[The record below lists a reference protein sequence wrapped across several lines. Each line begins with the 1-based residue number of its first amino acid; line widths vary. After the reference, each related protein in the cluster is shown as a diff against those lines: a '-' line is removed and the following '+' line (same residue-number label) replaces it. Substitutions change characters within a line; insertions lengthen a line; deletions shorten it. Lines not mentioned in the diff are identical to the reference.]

1 MTGDL
6 LLAVVQVL
14 VVAAGAPLLVGA
26 LRTLKARLV
35 GRRGPR
41 VLQPYADLAK
51 LFRKEAVVSTTTSWI
66 FRITPYVLFS
76 TMLVAAL
83 LVPLLLARPVLDFA
97 GLVLLIYLF
106 VLGTFFLALAG
117 LDAGSAFGGM
127 GSSREVAVA
136 ALAEPTVMVAILAL
150 ALRAETTNLG
160 GIVERFA
167 RDPLLAANPGHL
179 LAFSALFIVMLAETG
194 RLPVDNP
201 ATHLELTMI
210 HEAMVLEYSGHYLAL
225 VEWASAMKLFLFMTL
240 LANLFLPWGMPMPVT
255 AAPVTVLLGLVL
267 LAVKLGVLTVG
278 LALVET
284 TVAKLRLFRVP
295 ELLAGSFALAL
306 LSVLSV
312 FLLR

>member
-1 MTGDL
+1 VIEDVA
-6 LLAVVQVL
+6 LALIQVVI
-14 VVAAGAPLLVGA
+14 VAGGAPLLVGA
-26 LRTLKARLV
+26 LRTVKARLV

-41 VLQPYADLAK
+41 LLQPYADLAK
-51 LFRKEAVVSTTTSWI
+51 LLRKDAVVSTTTSWI
-66 FRITPYVLFS
+66 FRATPYVLMA

-83 LVPLLLARPVLDFA
+83 IVPVLLARPILDFA
-97 GLVLLIYLF
+97 GLVLLMYLF

-127 GSSREVAVA
+127 GASRDVAVA
-136 ALAEPTVMVAILAL
+136 ALAEPTIMVAILAL

-179 LAFSALFIVMLAETG
+179 LAFAALFIVMIAETG

-225 VEWASAMKLFLFMTL
+225 VEWAAAMKLFLFLAL
-240 LANLFLPWGMPMPVT
+240 LANLFFPWGMPSAVT
-255 AAPVTVLLGLVL
+255 IPGIVVGLVVVVVK
-267 LAVKLGVLTVG
+267 LAVLAGG
-278 LALVET
+278 LALIET
-284 TVAKLRLFRVP
+284 AVAKLRLFRVP
-295 ELLAGSFALAL
+295 ELLAGSFALAVF
-306 LSVLSV
+306 SVLSV